1 MSEAEKANKFE
12 TSDFYLAV
20 YFKSK
25 GSKLESARKL
35 PNSNKVIFS
44 FEYNGQ
50 DLETK
55 KFYNKECSIEPVIFI
70 SAIRELKGM
79 TRTL

>member
-1 MSEAEKANKFE
+1 MSEVKDKFE

-25 GSKLESARKL
+25 GNKLIDTRQMPKT
-35 PNSNKVIFS
+35 NKVIFS
-44 FEYNGQ
+44 FEYDSQ

-55 KFYNKECSIEPVIFI
+55 KFYNKECSMEPVAFI

-79 TRTL
+79 TRVL

>member
-1 MSEAEKANKFE
+1 MSGEKEVFE

-25 GSKLESARKL
+25 GSKLKEARQVPK
-35 PNSNKVIFS
+35 SNKVIFS

-55 KFYNKECSIEPVIFI
+55 KFYNKECTIEPVGFI
-70 SAIRELKGM
+70 SAIRELKGIS
-79 TRTL
+79 RTI